1 METTT
6 PTLIRKKE
14 LAQRLSVS
22 PRTIDNWVSRRIIPY
37 IQLSSRFNLYDPE
50 AVIEALRKT
59 YQIDALD

>member
-22 PRTIDNWVSRRIIPY
+22 PRTIDNWVSRRVIPY

>member
-1 METTT
+1 METNT

-22 PRTIDNWVSRRIIPY
+22 PRTIDNWVSRRVIPY
-37 IQLSSRFNLYDPE
+37 IQLSSRFNLFDPE

-59 YQIDALD
+59 YQNKPMD

>member
-1 METTT
+1 METTA

-22 PRTIDNWVSRRIIPY
+22 PRTIDNWVSRRVIPY

-59 YQIDALD
+59 YQIEAMD

>member
-22 PRTIDNWVSRRIIPY
+22 PRTIDNWVSRRVIPY

-50 AVIEALRKT
+50 AVIEVLRKT
-59 YQIDALD
+59 YQIEAMD

>member
-59 YQIDALD
+59 YQIEAMD

>member
-22 PRTIDNWVSRRIIPY
+22 PRTIDNWVSRRVIPY

-50 AVIEALRKT
+50 AVIEALRNT
-59 YQIDALD
+59 YQIEAMG

>member
-1 METTT
+1 MDTTT

-59 YQIDALD
+59 YQIEAMD

>member
-6 PTLIRKKE
+6 PALIRKKE

-22 PRTIDNWVSRRIIPY
+22 PRTIDNWVSRRVIPY

-59 YQIDALD
+59 YQIEAIG

>member
-22 PRTIDNWVSRRIIPY
+22 PRTIDNWVSRRVIPY
-37 IQLSSRFNLYDPE
+37 IQLSSRFNLFDPE

-59 YQIDALD
+59 YQIKPMD

>member
-22 PRTIDNWVSRRIIPY
+22 PRTIDNWVSRRVIPY
-37 IQLSSRFNLYDPE
+37 IQLSSRFNLFDPE

-59 YQIDALD
+59 YQIKPMV

>member
-59 YQIDALD
+59 YQIDAMD

>member
-22 PRTIDNWVSRRIIPY
+22 PRTIDNWVSRRVIPY

-59 YQIDALD
+59 YQIKPMD

>member
-1 METTT
+1 METTA

-22 PRTIDNWVSRRIIPY
+22 PRTIDNWVSRRVIPY

-59 YQIDALD
+59 YQIEAIG

>member
-6 PTLIRKKE
+6 TLIRKKE

-22 PRTIDNWVSRRIIPY
+22 PRTIDNWVSRRVIPY

-59 YQIDALD
+59 YQIEAIG

>member
-1 METTT
+1 METNT

-22 PRTIDNWVSRRIIPY
+22 PRTIDNWVSRRVIPY

-59 YQIDALD
+59 YQIEALD

>member
-22 PRTIDNWVSRRIIPY
+22 PRTIDNWVSRRVIPY
-37 IQLSSRFNLYDPE
+37 IQLASRFNLYDPE
-50 AVIEALRKT
+50 AVIVALRKT
-59 YQIDALD
+59 YQIEAMD

>member
-22 PRTIDNWVSRRIIPY
+22 PRTIDNWVSRRVIPY

-59 YQIDALD
+59 YQIEAMD

>member
-1 METTT
+1 MDTTT

-22 PRTIDNWVSRRIIPY
+22 PRTIDNWVSRRVIPY

-59 YQIDALD
+59 YQIEAMG

>member
-22 PRTIDNWVSRRIIPY
+22 PRTIDNWVSRRVIPY

-59 YQIDALD
+59 YQIEALD

>member
-22 PRTIDNWVSRRIIPY
+22 PRTIDNWVSRRVIPY

-59 YQIDALD
+59 YQIEAIT

>member
-22 PRTIDNWVSRRIIPY
+22 PRTIDNWVSRRVIPY

-59 YQIDALD
+59 YQIEAMG

>member
-22 PRTIDNWVSRRIIPY
+22 PRTIDNWVSRRVIPY
-37 IQLSSRFNLYDPE
+37 IQLSSRFNLFDPE

>member
-1 METTT
+1 MDTTT

-22 PRTIDNWVSRRIIPY
+22 PRTIDNWVSRRVIPY

-59 YQIDALD
+59 YQIEAIT

>member
-1 METTT
+1 METAA

-22 PRTIDNWVSRRIIPY
+22 PRTIDNWVSRRVIPY

-50 AVIEALRKT
+50 AVIEALRKI
-59 YQIDALD
+59 YQIEVLE